1 MLVAKEARIEWN
13 ACPMDRESR
22 PLYVIGGEVARL
34 GSHRIEV
41 VQGIDAAKQHDQH
54 LKPMACAP
62 DGKEVAGL
70 VGGYGQVEKGLDEA
84 HIVGLETGPALEI
97 ETVNLRKVGAE
108 LGLVTQEGNRDDLD
122 PLLGE
127 PSNTL
132 FGNIGSRNRPELVC
146 FRHGWNADAKYHDAL
161 SLLGGE
167 EIDGDDRENNADPP
181 LYV

>member
-1 MLVAKEARIEWN
+1 MVQQTRT
-13 ACPMDRESR
+13 
-22 PLYVIGGEVARL
+22 LYVIGCEVARL
-34 GSHRIEV
+34 GSHRIEL
-41 VQGIDAAKQHDQH
+41 VQGIDVAKQHDEH
-54 LKPMACAP
+54 LKSVACAP
-62 DGKEVAGL
+62 DGEVVTCL

-97 ETVNLRKVGAE
+97 EAMNLRKVGAE

-122 PLLGE
+122 PSLSE

-132 FGNIGSRNRPELVC
+132 FGNIGSRNRPDLVC
-146 FRHGWNADAKYHDAL
+146 FRHGWNADTKYHDAL

-167 EIDGDDRENNADPP
+167 EIDGDDRENNAEPS